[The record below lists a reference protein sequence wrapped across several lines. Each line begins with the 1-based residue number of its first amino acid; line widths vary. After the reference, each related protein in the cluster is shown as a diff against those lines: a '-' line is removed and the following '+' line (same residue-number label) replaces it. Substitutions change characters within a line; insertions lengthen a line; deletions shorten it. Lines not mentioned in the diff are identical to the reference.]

1 MSLPSCLGKLLF
13 DAVPDLLVGFLEACV
28 EALQDA
34 FAAFVI
40 GEERARPVHIEE
52 MVELV
57 DFRLPRYT
65 PCCFARMEPCGDTQ
79 GQLLEWE
86 LPL

>member
-1 MSLPSCLGKLLF
+1 MF
-13 DAVPDLLVGFLEACV
+13 DLLPLLLGGVGESSV

-34 FAAFVI
+34 FAAFVV
-40 GEERARPVHIEE
+40 GEERARPVHVEK

-57 DFRLPRYT
+57 DFWLPRYT
-65 PCCFARMEPCGDTQ
+65 PCCFTRMEPCGDTQ